1 MNRRQL
7 VGLTWAGLSS
17 VLFGTALTVAGA
29 IFEFL
34 DPVEVIAVRMVG
46 AGLVCL
52 PFAIPGRFRFGTD
65 LKYIFV
71 IGLGMAMINLAIYA
85 AIIRIG
91 VGPAAGL
98 QFLGP
103 AFVVVWK
110 RVGHG
115 VRYGPV
121 MGVAVVMG
129 VTGAAL
135 LAEAWVLES
144 FDPLGMF
151 LAVVSGLGLATYL
164 VIAEDL
170 NLRHGPLKV
179 TTSAMVIGGA
189 TMLAFIPLDLVD
201 KVPTDGWWL
210 VAWLATLGMAIP
222 MLIEVTALRTAPAE
236 KVSLVLTLEPFSAA
250 VSAWLFLSEAL
261 VSLQVV
267 GMALVVM
274 AVVVSGRLRP
284 LGATG

>member
-1 MNRRQL
+1 MKRGQL
-7 VGLTWAGLSS
+7 VGLTWAAVSS

-52 PFAIPGRFRFGTD
+52 PFALAGRFRFGAD

-71 IGLGMAMINLAIYA
+71 VGLGMAIINLAVYA
-85 AIIRIG
+85 AIVRIG

-110 RVGHG
+110 RVRHG
-115 VRYGPV
+115 VRYGRA

-135 LAEAWVLES
+135 LAEAWVLEA

-151 LAVVSGLGLATYL
+151 LALLSGLGLATYL

-179 TTSAMVIGGA
+179 TTSAMVIGGT
-189 TMLAFIPLDLVD
+189 TMLAFVPLDLVD
-201 KVPTDGWWL
+201 KVPSDGWWL
-210 VAWLATLGMAIP
+210 VAWLATLGMAVP
-222 MLIEVTALRTAPAE
+222 LLIEVTALRTAPAE

-250 VSAWLFLSEAL
+250 VSAWFFLSETL
-261 VSLQVV
+261 HPFQVA
-267 GMALVVM
+267 GMAMVVM
-274 AVVVSGRLRP
+274 AVVISGRLRP
-284 LGATG
+284 IGAS